1 MLKKVL
7 FFVCALF
14 FSLNVYA
21 KTSDFDKYFKV
32 DMKMELPDFKEYI
45 KKIMS
50 TNNLYDKKYRSR
62 MDMGKKFNK
71 EFSQTIK
78 FYGLSEGRLKNNYE
92 DDLLEVL
99 SWMPKETYQYIGPML
114 HQVPGMSE
122 KILNLPGIKET
133 KDKFPEKVADTMKA
147 IEDIEFLSP
156 ALYFLLMPEIWEDN
170 EDVVLDE
177 PEEILVKKPRVEIE
191 LPDFMKEK
199 IGLPVAKPKPVKAS
213 KSKKIV
219 TGRNLRTV
227 SPNLVSP
234 LTTKDAEAFI
244 TTIDEIVD
252 WGEKDNY
259 KVYSQIILSEHV
271 LDMWEQ
277 ENGTALHQNTL
288 KDVVNPCQR
297 MVIKIRLAGL
307 YNEFRGILA
316 KHGYTPEEWAYVGDK
331 TIKAFRVAYS
341 TPEIANAVKY
351 HRRGYYDE
359 YIERLPEKWK
369 KEMYANGATIIK
381 MYSVFK
387 EDVEAVKPLKETINE
402 KFVKNKGV
410 ILSSPIIY

>member
-1 MLKKVL
+1 MLKKIF

-14 FSLNVYA
+14 FSLNVCA

-32 DMKMELPDFKEYI
+32 DMGMELPDLQEYI
-45 KKIMS
+45 RKIMS
-50 TNNLYDKKYRSR
+50 INKLYDKKYRSR

-78 FYGLSEGRLKNNYE
+78 FYGLSEGRLKNSYE

-133 KDKFPEKVADTMKA
+133 KDTFPENVAEKMKG
-147 IEDIEFLSP
+147 IENIEYLSP
-156 ALYFLLMPEIWEDN
+156 ALYFLLMPELWEEN
-170 EDVVLDE
+170 EEVALDE
-177 PEEILVKKPRVEIE
+177 PEEIPVKKPRVEIE

-199 IGLPVAKPKPVKAS
+199 IGLPVNKPKPVKAS
-213 KSKKIV
+213 KAKKV
-219 TGRNLRTV
+219 ATGVNLRTI
-227 SPNLVSP
+227 SPTLISP
-234 LTTKDAEAFI
+234 LTTKDAEAFMG
-244 TTIDEIVD
+244 TIDELVE
-252 WGEKDNY
+252 WGNKDNY
-259 KVYSQIILSEHV
+259 RVYSQIILSEQA
-271 LDMWEQ
+271 LDIWEQ
-277 ENGTALHQNTL
+277 ENGTALHQNGL

-297 MVIKIRLAGL
+297 LVVKIRFAGL
-307 YNEFRGILA
+307 YNEFRGLLA

-341 TPEIANAVKY
+341 TPEVAYAVKF

-410 ILSSPIIY
+410 ILSAPIIY

>member
-177 PEEILVKKPRVEIE
+177 PEEIPVKKPRVEIE

-227 SPNLVSP
+227 SPSLVSP

>member
-177 PEEILVKKPRVEIE
+177 PEEIPVKKPRVEIE

-219 TGRNLRTV
+219 TGHNLRTV

-252 WGEKDNY
+252 WGGKDNY
-259 KVYSQIILSEHV
+259 RVYSQIILSEHV

>member
-1 MLKKVL
+1 MLKKIF
-7 FFVCALF
+7 FFVFALS
-14 FSLNVYA
+14 FSLNVCA
-21 KTSDFDKYFKV
+21 KTSDFDEYFRV
-32 DMKMELPDFKEYI
+32 DMGIELPDLKEYI

-50 TNNLYDKKYRSR
+50 NNKLYDKKYYSR

-78 FYGLSEGRLKNNYE
+78 FYGLSEGRLKNSYE

-133 KDKFPEKVADTMKA
+133 KDKFPERVADSMKK
-147 IEDIEFLSP
+147 IENIEYLSP
-156 ALYFLLMPEIWEDN
+156 VLYFLLMPEIWEEND
-170 EDVVLDE
+170 EMILDE
-177 PEEILVKKPRVEIE
+177 PEEVPTKKPRVEIE

-199 IGLPVAKPKPVKAS
+199 IGLPTKAPKPIKAS
-213 KSKKIV
+213 KAKKMA
-219 TGRNLRTV
+219 TGLNLRTV
-227 SPNLVSP
+227 SPSLTSP

-244 TTIDEIVD
+244 GTIDEIVE
-252 WGEKDNY
+252 WGNKDDYNI
-259 KVYSQIILSEHV
+259 YSQIILSETA
-271 LDMWEQ
+271 LDIWEQ
-277 ENGTALHQNTL
+277 EQGTALHQNAL

-297 MVIKIRLAGL
+297 LVLKVRFAGL
-307 YNEFRGILA
+307 YNEFRGLLA

-341 TPEIANAVKY
+341 SPEVANAVKY

-369 KEMYANGATIIK
+369 NEMYANGATIIK

-387 EDVEAVKPLKETINE
+387 EDVEAVKPLKEIINE

>member
-32 DMKMELPDFKEYI
+32 DMKMELPNFKEYI

-177 PEEILVKKPRVEIE
+177 PEEIPVKKPRVEIE

-227 SPNLVSP
+227 SPSLVSP

-259 KVYSQIILSEHV
+259 RVYSQIILSEHV

-341 TPEIANAVKY
+341 TPEMANAVKY

>member
-177 PEEILVKKPRVEIE
+177 PEEIPVKKPRVEIE

-227 SPNLVSP
+227 SPSLVSP

-259 KVYSQIILSEHV
+259 RVYSQIILSEHV

-341 TPEIANAVKY
+341 TPEMANAVKY